1 MKKTAKLAAVLVF
14 SFVLLAGAGCSWFEE
29 PYEMEKT
36 AEQLVQEGS
45 AAFMDED
52 YLKALNAFKDLKNWY
67 PFSKYVPLAELKIA
81 DAHYERGEYEEAI
94 FAYKEFEKLHPRNE
108 AIPHVIYRRGMCWF
122 DRIDTKDRTS
132 KPARKAMVQFRRLT
146 ERYPESEYAVK
157 ARENIEKCIK
167 NMAGHE
173 LYVGNYYYKTKKY
186 EAALNRYR
194 YLLEN
199 YPDSQAA
206 ETARKKIPAVKEAM
220 ENQ

>member
-1 MKKTAKLAAVLVF
+1 MKKSVKFAAVLVF
-14 SFVLLAGAGCSWFEE
+14 SLLAGCSWFKE

-45 AAFMDED
+45 AAFTDEN

-67 PFSKYVPLAELKIA
+67 PFSKYVTLAELKIA
-81 DAHYERGEYEEAI
+81 DAHYERREYEEAI

-132 KPARKAMVQFRRLT
+132 NPAKKALVQFRRLT
-146 ERYPESEYAVK
+146 EKHPESQYT
-157 ARENIEKCIK
+157 ARALENIDKCVK
-167 NMAGHE
+167 NIAGHE
-173 LYVGNYYYKTKKY
+173 LYVGNYYYKAEKY

-194 YLLEN
+194 YILEN
-199 YPDSQAA
+199 YPDSKAA
-206 ETARKKIPAVKEAM
+206 TTAGKKIRAVKEAM
-220 ENQ
+220 EKQ